1 MSKWIRKG
9 DKVVVTAGNDKGKT
23 GTVIGRSAE
32 RVLVQGVNI
41 RKKHLKAKSK
51 AAGSQII
58 EMERPIHISNVAV
71 CDENGKAVKLKVK
84 LNDDGTRDLVFKS
97 NGSVSVYRN
106 IVKHG

>member
-32 RVLVQGVNI
+32 RILVQGVNI

>member
-1 MSKWIRKG
+1 
-9 DKVVVTAGNDKGKT
+9 
-23 GTVIGRSAE
+23 
-32 RVLVQGVNI
+32 
-41 RKKHLKAKSK
+41 
-51 AAGSQII
+51 
-58 EMERPIHISNVAV
+58 MERPIHISNVAV